1 MDNSTKLCSKLADFS
16 KQKHRHAE
24 EIDEIGT
31 FDGNIQCEPK
41 SIGDVI
47 SVLRQMWAHNSF
59 LPPVMPQLFS
69 FMKGVEDDIAFP
81 LLLLT
86 QSFINQDLSPDP
98 MKIVSKFW
106 WNWEEDYLVACRTRY
121 LQWAA
126 PLCPELLPVER
137 LPAFLIQ
144 LEKLANNTN
153 TWLASNTNSWRK
165 ASRACFLLSQ
175 NPYFHEFKLRL
186 LTMAIYLNN
195 RDYSDSV
202 AWRIYQTR
210 LTTHFA
216 LDSLREIHRPNTHD
230 QENRLQLSRLYLN
243 NTVELELFD
252 NVLVLHGLRSN
263 LQTLNWPCL
272 SKCEQLFQHLLL
284 PKGSPH
290 DPHLWSESFKSLRKL
305 ALKFQNK
312 IIRHAE
318 HECLIKDLLHA
329 QLNRICLLFAAFP
342 LNSALQ
348 VEILPLMPYGIGQPL
363 LEAILPQLKQ
373 LVFNLTQY
381 PEILQQHLATLPR
394 MLKTMLH
401 QNNLAY
407 APRHIHSP
415 LDA

>member
-1 MDNSTKLCSKLADFS
+1 MDNSTKLSSKLADFS
-16 KQKHRHAE
+16 KQKLKHIE

-47 SVLRQMWAHNSF
+47 SVLRQMWAHNIF

-69 FMKGVEDDIAFP
+69 FMKDAQDDGIAFP

-106 WNWEEDYLVACRTRY
+106 WDWEEDYLVACRTRY

-153 TWLASNTNSWRK
+153 TWLASSNWRK
-165 ASRACFLLSQ
+165 ASRACFLLSEDVF
-175 NPYFHEFKLRL
+175 YDEFKLRL
-186 LTMAIYLNN
+186 LSMAIYLNN
-195 RDYSDSV
+195 RHCSESV
-202 AWRIYQTR
+202 EWRIYQTR
-210 LTTHFA
+210 LSTHFA
-216 LDSLREIHRPNTHD
+216 LHSLQEILLPETHD
-230 QENRLQLSRLYLN
+230 RENRLQLCRLSLS
-243 NTVELELFD
+243 NTVERDLFD
-252 NVLVLHGLRSN
+252 NVLRLNGLESN
-263 LQTLNWPCL
+263 PFTLSWPCI
-272 SKCEQLFQHLLL
+272 SKCEQLFQQLFLNDL
-284 PKGSPH
+284 SH
-290 DPHLWSESFKSLRKL
+290 DPQLWSKSLKCLRKL
-305 ALKFQNK
+305 ALKFQTK
-312 IIRHAE
+312 MERH
-318 HECLIKDLLHA
+318 HQRECSTKDSLHA
-329 QLNRICLLFAAFP
+329 QLNRICLMFAAFP
-342 LNSALQ
+342 LNSKLQ
-348 VEILPLMPYGIGQPL
+348 IEILPLMPLGMGQPF

-373 LVFNLTQY
+373 LVFNLPKY
-381 PEILQQHLATLPR
+381 PEILQQHLSTLPR

-401 QNNLAY
+401 QNNLTY